1 MGLDTTHHH
10 HPPQT
15 FRPLLGKVGLGML
28 TLLRYFLGRAL
39 ARAPISGFWLH
50 PPPPSHSSHPPPPS
64 HSSHFNIRLNDQA
77 YNCLIHF
84 YKIDYHDNLRWK
96 MTLDGRQP
104 LMEDDPWWKTTFDGR
119 WTLMEDDLWW
129 KMTFE
134 GRRHSM
140 EVNLQSKTTF
150 NGRGHLMEDDI

>member
-1 MGLDTTHHH
+1 MFFVSFFSGSRNWHYGSVSGSRNWHYGRAELYVSNSSLKW
-10 HPPQT
+10 P
-15 FRPLLGKVGLGML
+15 
-28 TLLRYFLGRAL
+28 TLFFLGRVL

-96 MTLDGRQP
+96 MTLDWRR
-104 LMEDDPWWKTTFDGR
+104 LSMEDGIWWRTAFGGR
-119 WTLMEDDLWW
+119 KPLAQNFALEF
-129 KMTFE
+129 K
-134 GRRHSM
+134 
-140 EVNLQSKTTF
+140 VC
-150 NGRGHLMEDDI
+150 HLAN